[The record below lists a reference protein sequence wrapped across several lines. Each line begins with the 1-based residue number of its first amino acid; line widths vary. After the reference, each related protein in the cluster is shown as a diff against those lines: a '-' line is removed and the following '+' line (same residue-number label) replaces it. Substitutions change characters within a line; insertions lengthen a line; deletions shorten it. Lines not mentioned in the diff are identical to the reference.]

1 MRGGK
6 VLSIA
11 MLVLL
16 VTVRAGGTQP
26 QAINFLSQVNVS
38 TPLPFT
44 GTWAASGTI
53 NDSGTL
59 SEPTVFFSGGQL
71 HIDRI
76 CTGAKGQITIKIQS
90 KIING
95 TDNSTTFVGEW
106 LIVSGSGAY
115 ATLHGQGGRAAVFIN
130 GTVTETL
137 TGEAHF
143 D

>member
-1 MRGGK
+1 MRGRK

-16 VTVRAGGTQP
+16 VTVGAGGTQP

-44 GTWAASGTI
+44 GTWAASGI
-53 NDSGTL
+53 LNDSGTL
-59 SEPTVFFSGGQL
+59 SEPTVFLSDGQL
-71 HIDRI
+71 HIVRI

-90 KIING
+90 KIIV

-106 LIVSGSGAY
+106 VIVSGSGAY
-115 ATLHGQGGRAAVFIN
+115 ATLHGQGGRAAVFID

>member
-16 VTVRAGGTQP
+16 VTVGAGGTQP

-59 SEPTVFFSGGQL
+59 SEPTVFLSDGQL
-71 HIDRI
+71 HIVRI

-90 KIING
+90 KITNV
-95 TDNSTTFVGEW
+95 TDNSATFVGEW
-106 LIVSGSGAY
+106 VIESGSGAY
-115 ATLHGQGGRAAVFIN
+115 ARLHGQGGRAAVAID

>member
-6 VLSIA
+6 FLSIV
-11 MLVLL
+11 MFVLL
-16 VTVRAGGTQP
+16 VTVGAGGTQP
-26 QAINFLSQVNVS
+26 QAIDFLSQVNVS
-38 TPLPFT
+38 TPLPFA

-59 SEPTVFFSGGQL
+59 SEPTVFISDGQL
-71 HIDRI
+71 HIVRI

-90 KIING
+90 KIIV

-106 LIVSGSGAY
+106 VIVSGSGAY